1 MPQHAT
7 YPNMEDEKEKKMCF
21 SMAYIASFLSN
32 LDIPRTFPMT
42 ILGDIQK
49 VRTNFNRDLE
59 IDLVR
64 KKRDLLTL
72 ACPAPFS

>member
-1 MPQHAT
+1 VPQHAT

-49 VRTNFNRDLE
+49 VRTS
-59 IDLVR
+59 V
-64 KKRDLLTL
+64 K
-72 ACPAPFS
+72 